1 MPVLIESI
9 GNLERR
15 LTFSVPEDRLES
27 HVDER
32 LREIARTAR
41 INGFRAG
48 KVPAKVIEQRFGE
61 KVRAE
66 VLDSLLRET
75 LDSAI
80 RAHSL
85 RLAGAARIDHANE
98 GGLNFV
104 ATFEVVPDFGEI
116 DVSKLGVVRRTAKV
130 TDVDIDQ
137 MIENLRLQRRTWRV
151 AEHGAQVGYLV
162 ALETWSQAG
171 DERLPIEG
179 VEAGSTILGSGVMF
193 EQIERGL
200 EGLSKGDENVLD
212 VTFPD
217 DWRVMQLAGKAVQ
230 VHVKVIEVSEPVLLE
245 VNEEFIKSFGV
256 KSGKLEDFRADIR
269 ANLERELKGAL
280 VSHLRREIGEQ
291 LIAAYAHVE
300 MPPRLVE
307 KEARLMLAKQ
317 IEQIRLSGRDPTVIP
332 DDAHIGF
339 MDAACKRVLVGL
351 LVGEIAGRNRLRLDP
366 MRVTE
371 TLHLIAS
378 TYEEPEEVFQMYRND
393 PKLMEGV
400 QSLVMEEQVI
410 EWIADRAQKTEQVL
424 SFQEAIQQ

>member
-1 MPVLIESI
+1 M
-9 GNLERR
+9 
-15 LTFSVPEDRLES
+15 LTR
-27 HVDER
+27 
-32 LREIARTAR
+32 
-41 INGFRAG
+41 
-48 KVPAKVIEQRFGE
+48 
-61 KVRAE
+61 
-66 VLDSLLRET
+66 
-75 LDSAI
+75 
-80 RAHSL
+80 
-85 RLAGAARIDHANE
+85 
-98 GGLNFV
+98 GLNFV